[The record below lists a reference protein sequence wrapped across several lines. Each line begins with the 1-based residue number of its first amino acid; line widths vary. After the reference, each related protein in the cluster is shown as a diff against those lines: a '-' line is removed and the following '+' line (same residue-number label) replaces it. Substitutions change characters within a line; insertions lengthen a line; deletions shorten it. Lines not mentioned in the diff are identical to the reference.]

1 LQRSFNTAC
10 LSVHGPDRIHPLTNS
25 IAIRAASAGQ
35 PVQRQVSK
43 LWNGRRN
50 VELRLLG
57 YAAQDFEFL
66 RYFPGLELLNVGRLK
81 DNKAIAAMFPEEMH
95 RVVYYTITPGTCLRR
110 PTP

>member
-1 LQRSFNTAC
+1 M
-10 LSVHGPDRIHPLTNS
+10 
-25 IAIRAASAGQ
+25 
-35 PVQRQVSK
+35 QRQVSK

-66 RYFPGLELLNVGRLK
+66 IPQSFEYLIGHPTLKRLNFGVGRLK

-110 PTP
+110 PTS